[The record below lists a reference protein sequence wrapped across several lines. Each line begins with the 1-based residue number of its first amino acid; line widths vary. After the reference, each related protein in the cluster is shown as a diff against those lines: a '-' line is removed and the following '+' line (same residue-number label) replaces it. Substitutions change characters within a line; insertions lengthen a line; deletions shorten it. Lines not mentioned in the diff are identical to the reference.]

1 MKPVVWRAAILD
13 MLYMVANVN
22 VKVPCVIIDVTN
34 YDLGVG
40 VVITLNGFN
49 VKFTL
54 EQMTA
59 AVNSRRSI
67 EIGLSGATLDL
78 AERKLTCTLPLP
90 PSFLLHSCAG
100 LLLVFR

>member
-1 MKPVVWRAAILD
+1 MRGFVGRIFFSWYMKPVFWRAAVLD
-13 MLYMVANVN
+13 MLYMVADVN
-22 VKVPCVIIDVTN
+22 VEASCVIIDVTN

-59 AVNSRRSI
+59 AVNSR
-67 EIGLSGATLDL
+67 
-78 AERKLTCTLPLP
+78 
-90 PSFLLHSCAG
+90 
-100 LLLVFR
+100 